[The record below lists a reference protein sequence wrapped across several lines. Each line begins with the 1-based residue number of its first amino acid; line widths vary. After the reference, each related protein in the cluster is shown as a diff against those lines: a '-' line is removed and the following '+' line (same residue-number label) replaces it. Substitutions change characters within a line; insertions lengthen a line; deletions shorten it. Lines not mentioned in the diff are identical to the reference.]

1 MQKPK
6 LVECL
11 CSAGRLSMALLLC
24 AFTVSAL
31 NAHTIDFEDIAVA
44 LRANVWGEDQISGGF
59 LFDSLGNHTHLDN
72 NDFRV
77 DNGSTYLATDDAG
90 GPSPLTMSVFGGG
103 TFTLHQLD
111 LGEWVNENVT
121 ARVVTITGNF
131 ANGSTLTASIGLN
144 MVFDGTF
151 GSDDFQTVTFGAHW
165 KDLASVA
172 FKGTG
177 AQNTVGGNNYFTLDN
192 IVVTAVPEP
201 ATLLTAGIAVVAVI
215 VCLRNRVAKP
225 KLLHQSPPLP

>member
-1 MQKPK
+1 MQETKS
-6 LVECL
+6 VEYF
-11 CSAGRLSMALLLC
+11 CSAGRLGKALLLWTFC
-24 AFTVSAL
+24 VSAL
-31 NAHTIDFEDIAVA
+31 QAHTIDFEDLAVA
-44 LRANVWGEDQISGGF
+44 PRANVWGGDQISRGF
-59 LFDSLGNHTHLDN
+59 LFDSWGDHTHLDN

-103 TFTLHQLD
+103 TFALHQLD

-121 ARVVTITGNF
+121 ARIVAITGNF

-144 MVFDGTF
+144 MVFDGAL
-151 GSDDFQTVTFGAHW
+151 GSADFQTVTFGAHW
-165 KDLASVA
+165 KDLASVT

-177 AQNTVGGNNYFTLDN
+177 ALNTVGGNNYFTLDN

-201 ATLLTAGIAVVAVI
+201 TTLFIVGIASFAAM
-215 VCLRNRVAKP
+215 VCWRNRGAN
-225 KLLHQSPPLP
+225 L